1 MPVRAVFIPRT
12 VTATSPPSSHNINVL
27 LAPVG
32 AAGNPP
38 APWKTTCCQR
48 GVGRRS
54 GEKRLGFMSFLPV
67 KPLLEGRQKS
77 YTEQVTF
84 IAQKSPKV
92 STGCF

>member
-1 MPVRAVFIPRT
+1 MLPM
-12 VTATSPPSSHNINVL
+12 
-27 LAPVG
+27 
-32 AAGNPP
+32 
-38 APWKTTCCQR
+38 
-48 GVGRRS
+48 RS
-54 GEKRLGFMSFLPV
+54 GEEEEEKRLGFMSFLLV